1 MLDAIQVT
9 RDKYKYQGI
18 VQSRQLEWLKQDLSG
33 LSKNTPIVIVT
44 HIPLLTLFYS
54 ASKGATFSVPPHRV
68 IVNNHEVLKILER
81 YNVLL
86 VLQGHSHV
94 SEMIKW
100 QDNDLYYRRR
110 DLREVVAGEP
120 VWHRGRIL

>member
-44 HIPLLTLFYS
+44 HIPLLTLF
-54 ASKGATFSVPPHRV
+54 TVPARALHFLFRPTG
-68 IVNNHEVLKILER
+68 
-81 YNVLL
+81 LL
-86 VLQGHSHV
+86 
-94 SEMIKW
+94 
-100 QDNDLYYRRR
+100 
-110 DLREVVAGEP
+110 
-120 VWHRGRIL
+120 